1 MTTGS
6 KTDDSTRARR
16 GRKPAEEADR
26 KDRVIQTRVPRDLET
41 TLKDA
46 AERERVSVSHLI
58 RHVLEDTFNLVDNIV
73 ADSASLVGNV
83 TRDAKRLAASAR
95 GERANGAAPRVPA
108 AQGGDEAATLLETV
122 DAWQDVIINRA
133 DHCVQCGVALKRG
146 QRAFRGLSSVP
157 GAPAVWLCG
166 DCISTL

>member
-1 MTTGS
+1 MP
-6 KTDDSTRARR
+6 DSPRRR
-16 GRKPAEEADR
+16 GRKPSEDTER
-26 KDRVIQTRVPRDLET
+26 KDRVIQTRVPRDLES

-83 TRDAKRLAASAR
+83 TRDARRLAASAR
-95 GERANGAAPRVPA
+95 GERGHTPRVPA
-108 AQGGDEAATLLETV
+108 TEGGEEAAALMEAV
-122 DAWQDVIINRA
+122 DAWQDVIINRP
-133 DHCVQCGVALKRG
+133 DQCIRCGVALGRG

-157 GAPAVWLCG
+157 GAPAVWLCT
-166 DCISTL
+166 DCIDKL